1 MSSTAISMER
11 FPSFPEEQTSPS
23 ITRLPAL
30 DMRIVQ
36 GMEPALSKASPLWEH
51 EALSQLASI
60 VLLQKDWDSYGADPV
75 EWARVQQAFGLLHSV
90 MDNRT
95 PPPVLVPMTNG
106 SIQLEWHV
114 LDIDLE
120 VELLSDT
127 SIAVWYKDRLG
138 RLEPFD
144 EVLHYDVTPLAGI
157 LRELARRARRGQY
170 G

>member
-1 MSSTAISMER
+1 MSSTAISMEGFR
-11 FPSFPEEQTSPS
+11 SFPQEQTSPS
-23 ITRLPAL
+23 ITRLPAVY
-30 DMRIVQ
+30 MRVVE

-51 EALSQLASI
+51 GALSQLASI
-60 VLLQKDWDSYGADPV
+60 VLLQKDWDSYGADPIG
-75 EWARVQQAFGLLHSV
+75 WSRVQQAFGLLHSV
-90 MDNRT
+90 MDDRT

-114 LDIDLE
+114 LDVDLE

-138 RLEPFD
+138 QLEPFD
-144 EVLHYDVTPLAGI
+144 QVLHYDVTPLAGI
-157 LRELARRARRGQY
+157 LGELARRARRGQD